1 MMTTMTAKNA
11 ATMTKMIMAREKSG
25 KDKGG
30 SGKGNKDGL
39 LFRKDWLS

>member
-1 MMTTMTAKNA
+1 MSMTAKNA
-11 ATMTKMIMAREKSG
+11 AATMMKMITAREKIG

-30 SGKGNKDGL
+30 SGNGDKDGL